1 MITEGNFISVRLN
14 TLRSNV
20 PFGFTVFLKM
30 SEGYLRYIHAE
41 DDIEQKRLD
50 NLRNNHLKKVYIQSQ
65 DEGKYQKFLDKLLE
79 EAAKDPN
86 VSLQNKTVL
95 VASVTAD
102 AIERVYQDPT
112 SRVAYMLTQK
122 AASSLVSSTQATPE
136 ILKEIFNIEHD
147 DDISISCAI
156 TTSTTAVMLAR
167 KIGLSSD
174 KLETISLAALL
185 CDISLPKLGEDYQ
198 KFFTKNITDFTHEE
212 AKQYKEHPFKSAELL
227 QDKDY
232 SSQQVLSL
240 IANHEEKLNG
250 KGFPKGVSKLSPEE
264 RVVSLCNR
272 FSLLTVG
279 MKMPKDVA
287 LKELILHD
295 AGAYDL
301 ELINTLKSLVGNK

>member
-1 MITEGNFISVRLN
+1 MKTDGNFISVRLN

-30 SEGYLRYIHAE
+30 SDGYLRYINAE
-41 DDIEQKRLD
+41 DDIEQPRLD
-50 NLRNNHLKKVYIQSQ
+50 NLKNKNVKKVFIESQ
-65 DEGKYQKFLDKLLE
+65 EEGKYQEFLDKLLE
-79 EAAKDPN
+79 LASKDPTI
-86 VSLQNKTVL
+86 SLQNKTVL

-102 AIERVYQDPT
+102 AIERVYEDPT
-112 SRVAYMLTQK
+112 SKVAYMLTQK

-167 KIGLSSD
+167 KLGLPND
-174 KLETISLAALL
+174 KLEIISLAALL

-198 KFFTKNITDFTHEE
+198 KFFTKNISEFSLEE
-212 AKQYKEHPFKSAELL
+212 SKQYKEHPFKSAELL
-227 QDKDY
+227 QDKEY

-250 KGFPKGVSKLSPEE
+250 KGFPKGISKLSQEE
-264 RVVSLCNR
+264 RIVSLCNR

-287 LKELILHD
+287 LKELILQD
-295 AGAYDL
+295 SGAYDL
-301 ELINTLKSLVGNK
+301 ALINTLKSLVGNK